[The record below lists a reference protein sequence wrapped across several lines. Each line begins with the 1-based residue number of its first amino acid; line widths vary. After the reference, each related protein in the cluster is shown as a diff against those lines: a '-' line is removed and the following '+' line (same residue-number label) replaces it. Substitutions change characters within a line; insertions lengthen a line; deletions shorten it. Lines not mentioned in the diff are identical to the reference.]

1 MDIEITSKELEEAM
15 NSLVWIDK
23 NVESRET
30 DNPEQQKIV
39 NDFKKSMKTALKA
52 CMVVK
57 ALAEGNIEN
66 IEKNI
71 RAEEI
76 PEGEEE

>member
-1 MDIEITSKELEEAM
+1 MEIEIKITSKELEEAM

-57 ALAEGNIEN
+57 ALAEGALE
-66 IEKNI
+66 EKNI
-71 RAEEI
+71 EVEEI
-76 PEGEEE
+76 SEGEEK

>member
-1 MDIEITSKELEEAM
+1 MNIEITSKELDEAM
-15 NSLVWIDK
+15 NSLVWLDK
-23 NVESRET
+23 NIESKET
-30 DNPEQQKIV
+30 ATPKQQKILKE
-39 NDFKKSMKTALKA
+39 FKKSMKTALKA